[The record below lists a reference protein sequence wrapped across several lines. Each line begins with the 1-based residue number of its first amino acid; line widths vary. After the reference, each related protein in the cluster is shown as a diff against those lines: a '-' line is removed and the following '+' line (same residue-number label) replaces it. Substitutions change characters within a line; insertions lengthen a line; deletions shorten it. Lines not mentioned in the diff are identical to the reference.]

1 MQTLTRTGIQIPDQ
15 LTDAFT
21 YRAHLAAI
29 AQAVDQQSVIF
40 LTGMASQR
48 PAAGKAG
55 RVWMSTDTGDFW
67 WDTGGAWML
76 VNPDPPANAAA
87 GTPSLRSL
95 GTGSTDAAAGSHA
108 AQHAANGT
116 DPLPSTPWARLL
128 SPGGTAISPAAWIPM
143 TWSLAES
150 RGDGVYLQD
159 GDNRAVSFPFAG
171 MWVVSIWTTDETYT
185 PRLRLGSSWSVII
198 APYGHQLRG
207 AITLLARVTMT
218 GGFARF
224 ELGDD
229 YGSSTQHPGAGLFM
243 ARIG

>member
-29 AQAVDQQSVIF
+29 AQAVEQQSVIF

-76 VNPDPPANAAA
+76 VNPDPPANDEA

-95 GTGSTDAAAGSHA
+95 GTAAGTAAAGTHS
-108 AQHAANGT
+108 AQHAPGGA
-116 DPLPSTPWARLL
+116 DPLPEAPVGMVT
-128 SPGGTAISPAAWIPM
+128 
-143 TWSLAES
+143 
-150 RGDGVYLQD
+150 RGDTLGYSGPTTIVWQGPASPYWSAASP
-159 GDNRAVSFPFAG
+159 NRIKLP
-171 MWVVSIWTTDETYT
+171 
-185 PRLRLGSSWSVII
+185 
-198 APYGHQLRG
+198 
-207 AITLLARVTMT
+207 
-218 GGFARF
+218 
-224 ELGDD
+224 
-229 YGSSTQHPGAGLFM
+229 HPGAWLVEITADPIFGPSPD
-243 ARIG
+243 IGCSGGSGITATGCSQQFIGVASWLIIAEGVNASAIFEIRPNGDGNASGFSATAAHIG